1 VTDWPVVWVATIA
14 VAVVVMAVVQVVILL
29 VAARTARQ
37 TTETLQQI
45 RQDMKPI
52 VEKANRISDDAARA
66 TALAVAQIERID
78 GMLDSTARRL
88 DETLGAV
95 QGAIVG
101 PARQGAAFVAAMRAA
116 IAVFRSIGDRR
127 RSDQDEE
134 EALFVG

>member
-1 VTDWPVVWVATIA
+1 MTDWPVVWTATIA
-14 VAVVVMAVVQVVILL
+14 VAVVVMAIVQIVILL
-29 VAARTARQ
+29 LAARMARQ
-37 TTETLQQI
+37 TSDTIQQI
-45 RQDMKPI
+45 RQDLRPI

-66 TALAVAQIERID
+66 TALAAAQVERID

-95 QGAIVG
+95 QGAVVG

-116 IAVFRSIGDRR
+116 IAVFRSIGDRH
-127 RSDQDEE
+127 RSDRDEE

>member
-1 VTDWPVVWVATIA
+1 MTDWPVVWMATIA
-14 VAVVVMAVVQVVILL
+14 VAMVAMAVVQIVTLFL
-29 VAARTARQ
+29 AARMMRQ

-45 RQDMKPI
+45 RQDVQPI

-66 TALAVAQIERID
+66 TALAAAQVERID
-78 GMLDSTARRL
+78 GILDSTARRL

-116 IAVFRSIGDRR
+116 IAVFRSIGDRQ
-127 RSDQDEE
+127 RSDRDEE

>member
-1 VTDWPVVWVATIA
+1 VTDWPVVWMATIA
-14 VAVVVMAVVQVVILL
+14 VAMVAMAVVQIVTLFL
-29 VAARTARQ
+29 AARMMRQ

-45 RQDMKPI
+45 RQDVQPI

-66 TALAVAQIERID
+66 TALAAAQVERID
-78 GMLDSTARRL
+78 GILDSTARRL

-116 IAVFRSIGDRR
+116 IAVFRSIGDRQ
-127 RSDQDEE
+127 RSDRDEE